1 MLDIDP
7 WFFAVAVPAVLI
19 TGISKSG
26 FSGGVGVLTVPLMAI
41 FSSPLKA
48 AAIMLPILVLMDLF
62 ALWAYRHSWH
72 GRNLVI
78 MLPGAVLGILIGTA
92 TFRYVDENAVRL
104 ILGVITLG
112 FAVTY
117 FAPKSEPAAP
127 RRGSGLIGALCG
139 IISGFTSF
147 VAHAGGAPIKFFLL
161 PQRMDKT
168 IFVGTNVA
176 FFFAVNQLKLI
187 PYAWLGQ
194 FSTPN
199 LTTSLVLA
207 PLAPLGIWLGI
218 RLHHVIPQEFF
229 YRICYGLL
237 FVAGGKLLWDGLG
250 MGGYL

>member
-1 MLDIDP
+1 M
-7 WFFAVAVPAVLI
+7 
-19 TGISKSG
+19 
-26 FSGGVGVLTVPLMAI
+26 
-41 FSSPLKA
+41 
-48 AAIMLPILVLMDLF
+48 
-62 ALWAYRHSWH
+62 
-72 GRNLVI
+72 
-78 MLPGAVLGILIGTA
+78 
-92 TFRYVDENAVRL
+92 DENAVRL

-237 FVAGGKLLWDGLG
+237 FVAGGKLLWDGLVDRI
-250 MGGYL
+250 